1 MRAYIKHT
9 LCLAIALIIFLSSM
23 ATTPGSISGTI
34 KEAQSGK
41 LVAFAN
47 IYLSDSLGKPLSQTY
62 SDIDG
67 QFLLSSSKKALTLK
81 VMMVGFKPFSMPYS
95 EAISS
100 NKLVISL
107 EPSDLLKEVQVSAE
121 KPRMEVIGDKLV
133 MNVEKLAVAEGGN
146 ATDLL
151 KIAPSITVDIDGNV
165 AYRGDKNVKIL
176 IDGRPASR
184 KGGKVS
190 DVLQNLSSADIE
202 KIEIIS
208 NPSAKYAASGSS
220 GIINIVLKKDKRPG
234 FTGSIGGDI
243 NQVGMPSGMA
253 SLHFSNKWLS
263 VEAGYSV
270 CYRKSFEGQD
280 VSTKSFSADTTVFQE
295 IVQRGFNKS
304 HSNNPHIGISANLS
318 EHDQIE
324 LNGWLS
330 NFGMSNEKRRVT
342 LFNDPSVAPNLF
354 SNNSSSFLFEGT
366 WYGSELGYTHE
377 FKNEGEQLMISGSFS
392 RGNSHTLSY
401 AREVYSTLDGTNPGP
416 SNYNRKVN
424 NKGFDDSYNAMVSYT
439 HPFKNKSELEV
450 GYDFL
455 YASSKNLNSKFLYD
469 SVASDYAIPN
479 GSSNAYNFHQAIH
492 SAYMS
497 YRGEAK
503 KFGYEFGLRMEATD
517 QKGFLLS
524 NNSTYAQRYI
534 SFFPTIHL
542 NKKMKEGEMFRF
554 SYSRRIHRPEWW
566 ELLPVSDN
574 ANARYQWKGNPELR
588 PEITNAFEL
597 AYNKTYKKG
606 FINAAIYY
614 RLTEQVFSWM
624 QQIDSRGVVTESE
637 QNLATSHALGA
648 EFSMTYN
655 LSKWASATGSVNGRY
670 ESLQDPH
677 IGRYAHY
684 QYWAAGGN
692 LMLNFTPYKWWTIQ
706 ALYDLQPG
714 SPNLQGFTHYE
725 QLFDVA
731 SRWKVLKD
739 RLIITAKVG
748 DLFNTARDYMLLKGP
763 GYSSTTYSKGQ
774 SRFFTLGITY
784 RFGFNRKAE
793 NNNDD
798 NILQPGG
805 HSGGGGGRR

>member
-1 MRAYIKHT
+1 MEAYIKK
-9 LCLAIALIIFLSSM
+9 LLLLLLGIILLIP
-23 ATTPGSISGTI
+23 ATAAEPAGISGKI
-34 KEAQSGK
+34 KESGSNK
-41 LVAFAN
+41 AIAFAN
-47 IYLSDSLGKPLSQTY
+47 VYLADSSGKALSQTY
-62 SDIDG
+62 SNEDG
-67 QFLLSSSKKALTLK
+67 TFTLTNSKKAVTLK
-81 VMMVGFKPFSMPYS
+81 VVMVGFKPFSMNYS
-95 EAISS
+95 QVLSTPAL
-100 NKLVISL
+100 NISL
-107 EPSDLLKEVQVSAE
+107 EAMDMLKEVKVTAE
-121 KPRMEVIGDKLV
+121 KPRMEVVGDKLV
-133 MNVEKLAVAEGGN
+133 MNVEKLAVTEGGN
-146 ATDLL
+146 ATDVL

-165 AYRGDKNVKIL
+165 SYRGDKNVKIL

-190 DVLQNLSSADIE
+190 DVLQNLSAADIE

-234 FTGSIGGDI
+234 FTGTVGGDI

-253 SLHFSNKWLS
+253 SLHFSNKWLT

-270 CYRKSFEGQD
+270 RYRKSFEGQD
-280 VSTKSFSADTTVFQE
+280 VATKSFSPDTSVYQE

-304 HSNNPHIGISANLS
+304 HSNNPHIGLSANLS

-330 NFGMSNEKRRVT
+330 NFGMSNEKHRVT
-342 LFNDPSVAPNLF
+342 LFNDPTVAPNLF

-377 FKNEGEQLMISGSFS
+377 FKTEGEQLMITGAFS

-401 AREVYSTLDGTNPGP
+401 AKEVYSTLDHTNPGP
-416 SNYNRKVN
+416 ANYNRKVN
-424 NKGFDDSYNAMVSYT
+424 NKGFDDSYNANITYT
-439 HPFKNKSELEV
+439 HPFKNKTEIEV
-450 GYDFL
+450 GYDFM
-455 YASSKNLNSKFLYD
+455 YASSKNTNAKFFYD
-469 SVASDYAIPN
+469 TSASDYTKPN
-479 GSSNAYNFHQAIH
+479 GAANAYNYHQGIH
-492 SAYMS
+492 SVFAS

-503 KFGYEFGLRMEATD
+503 GFGYEFGLRMEATD
-517 QKGFLLS
+517 QKGYLLS
-524 NNSTYAQRYI
+524 NNTSYAQRYF

-566 ELLPVSDN
+566 ELLPVSDD

-606 FINAAIYY
+606 FINTAIYY

-637 QNLATSHALGA
+637 QNLATSHAIGA
-648 EFSMTYN
+648 EYSMTYN
-655 LSKWASATGSVNGRY
+655 FNKWASATGSVNARY

-706 ALYDLQPG
+706 ALYDLEPG

-725 QLFDVA
+725 QMFDMA

-739 RLIITAKVG
+739 RLIITAKVS
-748 DLFNTARDYMLLKGP
+748 DLFNTGRDYMLLKGP

-774 SRFFTLGITY
+774 TRFFTLGITY

-798 NILQPGG
+798 NILQPGEHG
-805 HSGGGGGRR
+805 GGGGGRR